1 MIITKTNKR
10 ENKKGG
16 NNIFLVENE
25 KNLLLG
31 SRLLNCND
39 DAWEETETT
48 YDDMDVVAI

>member
-1 MIITKTNKR
+1 MFIEVINKR
-10 ENKKGG
+10 KNKKGG
-16 NNIFLVENE
+16 NIFLVEND

-39 DAWEETETT
+39 NDAWEETETT

>member
-1 MIITKTNKR
+1 MFIKEINKGK
-10 ENKKGG
+10 NIKGG
-16 NNIFLVENE
+16 NIIFVVFD

-31 SRLLNCND
+31 SRLIHCND